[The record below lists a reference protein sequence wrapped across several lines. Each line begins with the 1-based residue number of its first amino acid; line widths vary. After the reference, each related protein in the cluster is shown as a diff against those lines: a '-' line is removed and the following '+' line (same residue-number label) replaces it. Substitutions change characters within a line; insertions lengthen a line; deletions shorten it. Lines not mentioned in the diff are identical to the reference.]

1 MKNDDIGYGSIK
13 EDSLLPVRAVVVGL
27 PISVAV
33 VAFLWTTG
41 YPAEE
46 WPIIAGVF
54 TACLFGSGMAL
65 GYSSLFVVKH
75 VARYGR
81 RVAFERRID
90 PDTPE
95 TPGSAR
101 NAIALLYTAATCL
114 LLTVAVWGVAL
125 ILLIL
130 VMSRLDMAP
139 LAGLAGA
146 VAHTLLGVGMGGL
159 VLVFGVPTA
168 IFYLASDD
176 SHGFAKALVSVRV
189 AAVSALQGIEHG
201 VPLYSGRGFSGVR
214 LRS

>member
-1 MKNDDIGYGSIK
+1 M
-13 EDSLLPVRAVVVGL
+13 VGL

-65 GYSSLFVVKH
+65 GYSSLFLVKH

-159 VLVFGVPTA
+159 ILVFGVPAA

-176 SHGFAKALVSVRV
+176 SHGLSRALVR
-189 AAVSALQGIEHG
+189 ARADAVNAMQGLEQG
-201 VPLYSGRGFSGVR
+201 VPFYGGQGLSGVR
-214 LRS
+214 LRT